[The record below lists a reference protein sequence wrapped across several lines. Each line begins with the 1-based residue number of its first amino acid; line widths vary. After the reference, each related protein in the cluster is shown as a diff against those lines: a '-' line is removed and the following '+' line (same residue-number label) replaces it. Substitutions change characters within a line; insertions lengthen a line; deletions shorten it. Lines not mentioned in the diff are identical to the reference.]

1 MSGKVTVENVRVLK
15 GVLAGVSRCKIPF
28 VTIRRLKFTKANRKP
43 MKKSDRRNEIDSSGH
58 LVKYFTVDEG
68 VKIFFWRKLSLQFIC
83 EYGYKNNWCGK
94 MFERSEDLNQH
105 KRIHCA
111 IQCHLCNKKFHKKE
125 CLLLH
130 KKIDHKSKS
139 IECQF
144 CQKTLKD
151 KRSLRRHLNNN
162 WCKALETDDRKRKD
176 TSHYLKMDS
185 LDYYGIPNKIC

>member
-15 GVLAGVSRCKIPF
+15 GVLAGVSRYKIPF

-43 MKKSDRRNEIDSSGH
+43 IKKSDRRNEIDSSEH

-68 VKIFFWRKLSLQFIC
+68 VKIFFWRNLSLQFIC

-105 KRIHCA
+105 KKIHCA

-144 CQKTLKD
+144 CQNTLKD